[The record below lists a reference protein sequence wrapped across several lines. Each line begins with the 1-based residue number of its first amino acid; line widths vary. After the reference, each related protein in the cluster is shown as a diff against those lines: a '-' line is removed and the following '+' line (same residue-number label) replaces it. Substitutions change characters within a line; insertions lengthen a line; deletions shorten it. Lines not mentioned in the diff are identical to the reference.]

1 MGAFVVRSPVTT
13 TRRVHVC
20 ALSALLVIYPAV
32 GLRCEDDTQLRTL
45 QGLMKCSAPTHCI
58 EGACIGSLSLHLYR
72 KADYSLVG
80 HGDDA
85 DPNVML
91 QVQSLLLSERHANT
105 NVLARVHDTRTNL
118 MSVLTDARK
127 FKPTA
132 GLHLGTTRLTRRVC
146 NNTDDCLCLE
156 WYYMR
161 RCILERLAS
170 FGDKLREESP
180 YLTLSADL
188 SEYIAAAN
196 LEQPAL
202 LPSLCVNGSLGMWG
216 PNTCV
221 PDIANSVHAREYFID
236 WGRTFIDAGMRVLLF
251 SRVLRVAGNPEVRS
265 LMSSTCMS
273 AEILGNLE
281 LEWAACV
288 VSNYVLSGAICK
300 SQGPQSNILLN
311 KLGSF

>member
-1 MGAFVVRSPVTT
+1 MRYAVNCTLLRKSAHPESRRVRRKDGPCEMGAFVVRSPVTT

-72 KADYSLVG
+72 KADYSL
-80 HGDDA
+80 
-85 DPNVML
+85 
-91 QVQSLLLSERHANT
+91 VQSLLLSERHANT

-202 LPSLCVNGSLGMWG
+202 LPS
-216 PNTCV
+216 
-221 PDIANSVHAREYFID
+221 YFID

-251 SRVLRVAGNPEVRS
+251 SRVLRVAGNPEGTLSWNGRHALSAIMSYLEQYASHKGHRAISFLINLGHFDWYVVNQHSILTGDRS
-265 LMSSTCMS
+265 MWQLHIFS
-273 AEILGNLE
+273 
-281 LEWAACV
+281 
-288 VSNYVLSGAICK
+288 
-300 SQGPQSNILLN
+300 
-311 KLGSF
+311 